1 MANIVFIDNF
11 DSFTYNLVDQFRSL
25 GHDVTIY
32 RNSLSASTIETAVE
46 KLDNPVLLLS
56 WTRSAIR
63 SRLNARSD
71 QQPQR

>member
-32 RNSLSASTIETAVE
+32 RNSLSASTIEAAVE
-46 KLDNPVLLLS
+46 K
-56 WTRSAIR
+56 
-63 SRLNARSD
+63 
-71 QQPQR
+71 